1 MDNVDRMYR
10 HLVRTIRS
18 RFPQYLS
25 QPFEVMELHQTIL
38 PYRHHRREL
47 GLETNEDYELTLTEL
62 LAGERDYLIVDD
74 RMREKLRQ
82 ELGAV
87 NPDPAAFKQFSN
99 STVALSPAALR
110 TLEAG
115 PTDEVLPP
123 RTTVVPTVVPTM
135 APVTAPMPTPTT
147 SATVRTPGNS
157 AAVRGTGSMVPQT
170 GDKCRACDEPLPP
183 GRAITFCPHCGQNVT
198 TLNCTAC
205 GSELELGWK
214 FCPTCGRP
222 AAGR

>member
-25 QPFEVMELHQTIL
+25 QPFEVTELHQTIL

-47 GLETNEDYELTLTEL
+47 GLETNEDYELTLTQL

-74 RMREKLRQ
+74 RMRDKLRQ
-82 ELGAV
+82 EMGAV
-87 NPDPAAFKQFSN
+87 NPDPAAFKQFAS

-123 RTTVVPTVVPTM
+123 RTTVGPAV
-135 APVTAPMPTPTT
+135 APVAAGASTPTAT
-147 SATVRTPGNS
+147 PTATATVRTPGNS
-157 AAVRGTGSMVPQT
+157 AATRGTGSMVPQA
-170 GDKCRACDEPLPP
+170 GDKCRACDQPLPP

-198 TLNCTAC
+198 TLNCPAC

-222 AAGR
+222 AAAR